1 MHRRFASLVVL
12 GLGLG
17 LAWLSLSQTASAQ
30 TLLRLAY
37 ALPSESHYGAGA
49 AAFAAAVEP
58 AGAFKVQSF
67 PNSALGG
74 EREVIE
80 GLQLGSIDLAIVS
93 TGATLNFVPE
103 TGVFDLPFLMRD
115 LAQARQVMDGPIGE
129 AMLDRFARHGLRAL
143 AWGEQGFRH
152 LTNNQRPVVTAADA
166 RGLKIRTME
175 NPVHIAAFRQLGI
188 LPTPMAWPELATAL
202 QQGTIDGQENPLS
215 VILSARLDQMQK
227 YLALTGHVYGP
238 AVVLVA
244 PARFDGLSAP
254 DQALLRAA
262 ARRAARAMR
271 DYVDAVERDGLERLR
286 AAGMVVT
293 TVDRASFVAA
303 VAPAYAGFEEKYGK
317 ALIEAIRATPPPSTT
332 PSPSPP

>member
-1 MHRRFASLVVL
+1 MHPRSYACLCVVL
-12 GLGLG
+12 
-17 LAWLSLSQTASAQ
+17 ACLSPLASAQ

-37 ALPSESHYGAGA
+37 ALPSDSHYGAGA
-49 AAFAAAVEP
+49 TALAAAVEP
-58 AGAFKVQSF
+58 RGTFKVRQF

-103 TGVFDLPFLMRD
+103 SGVFDIPFLMRD
-115 LAQARQVMDGPIGE
+115 LAHARQVMDGPIGQR
-129 AMLDRFARHGLRAL
+129 MLDRFSRHGLVAL

-152 LTNNQRPVVTAADA
+152 LTNNRRPVVTAADA

-175 NPVHIAAFRQLGI
+175 NPVHIAAFRQLGM

-215 VILSARLDQMQK
+215 VILSARLDQLQK
-227 YLALTGHVYGP
+227 YLTLTSHVYGP
-238 AVVLVA
+238 AVVLVS
-244 PARFDGLSAP
+244 PALYAGLSPA
-254 DQALLRAA
+254 DQALFRAA
-262 ARRAARAMR
+262 ARQAALAMR
-271 DYVDAVERDGLERLR
+271 DYVDAIETDGVERLR
-286 AAGMVVT
+286 QAGMAVT

-317 ALIEAIRATPPPSTT
+317 ALIEEIRATVSPDLTLT
-332 PSPSPP
+332 PAHD